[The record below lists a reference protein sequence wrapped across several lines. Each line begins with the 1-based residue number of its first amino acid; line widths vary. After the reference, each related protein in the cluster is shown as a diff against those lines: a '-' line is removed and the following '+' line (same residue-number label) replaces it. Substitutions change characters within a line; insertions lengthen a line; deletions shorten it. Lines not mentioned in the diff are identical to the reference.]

1 MKLKKH
7 KKKNAL
13 KVVKNDFS
21 RFLQT
26 QNCNSAAMFMG
37 KLLHW
42 SYSTANLE
50 QFEER
55 KKMLRFLRIVQLAKF
70 MQKNLNVG

>member
-7 KKKNAL
+7 KKIAL
-13 KVVKNDFS
+13 KVEKNEFS

-26 QNCNSAAMFMG
+26 QNCNSGARFTG

-42 SYSTANLE
+42 SYSTANLK

-55 KKMLRFLRIVQLAKF
+55 KKFVAFFAYRTYGQVYAK
-70 MQKNLNVG
+70 KT